1 MRDDVAVAEAAVVAV
16 EPEVAAR
23 DAGLRYVRDGR
34 PGIRR
39 ELRGDSF
46 VYIDPSGTTV
56 DDAATLERIAALAI
70 PLAYT
75 DAWICPSPNGHI
87 QATGRDAAGR
97 KQYRYHPR
105 WRATR
110 DETKYGRMLAFGR
123 ALPEIRAAVSRDL
136 RRPGLSREKVVA
148 AVVRLLELTL
158 IRVGNDEYA
167 RTNDSYGLTT
177 MYDDHVTVENSTI
190 TFAFRGKSGKFHDI
204 ALRDRR
210 LATIVRSCRDL
221 PGQELFQY
229 LGDDGEPHD
238 IGSDDVNSYLRA
250 VSGQPFSA
258 KDFRTWAGTIIA
270 ARLLCAAGVGASET
284 AGKRQIVATVEEVA
298 SALGN
303 TPAVCRKC
311 YIHPAVLEA
320 YLDGTLIETMIQ
332 RASDAFGADGVL
344 DDDERAVLA
353 FLQAQPELQPA
364 ARRRRRARPP
374 SA

>member
-75 DAWICPSPNGHI
+75 DVWVCPSPNGHI

-258 KDFRTWAGTIIA
+258 KDFRTLGWHDH
-270 ARLLCAAGVGASET
+270 R
-284 AGKRQIVATVEEVA
+284 RQA
-298 SALGN
+298 
-303 TPAVCRKC
+303 
-311 YIHPAVLEA
+311 
-320 YLDGTLIETMIQ
+320 
-332 RASDAFGADGVL
+332 
-344 DDDERAVLA
+344 
-353 FLQAQPELQPA
+353 A
-364 ARRRRRARPP
+364 ARRRRRRERDCGQAPDRRNCRGGGFGAWQHASGLPQVLHPSGGARSLSRWDAYRDDDP
-374 SA
+374 ARQRCVRR